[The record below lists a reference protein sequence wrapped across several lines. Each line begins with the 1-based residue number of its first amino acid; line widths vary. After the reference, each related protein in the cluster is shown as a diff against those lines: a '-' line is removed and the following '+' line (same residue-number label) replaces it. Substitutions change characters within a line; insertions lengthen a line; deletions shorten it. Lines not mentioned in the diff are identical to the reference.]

1 MSKGGSGL
9 FSGTHGQKSQ
19 VPDQATEIKAKAES
33 KVKSMI
39 SNRKG
44 GKSKAMAVGAYDVST
59 GKTTASFAGSIPST
73 IHPEL
78 IERAKRI
85 GGIGS
90 LGITSK
96 NTVGVCAEFH
106 AVNNLLLRGA
116 DISNIRLTK
125 PIRPRTGK
133 HMPFCD
139 NCKTMFPDLIDD

>member
-1 MSKGGSGL
+1 VEAVFLAEPMVKKSKFPIKQRKSR
-9 FSGTHGQKSQ
+9 QKLK
-19 VPDQATEIKAKAES
+19 VT
-33 KVKSMI
+33 VKSMI

-44 GKSKAMAVGAYDVST
+44 GKSKAMAVGAYDVTT

-90 LGITSK
+90 LGVTSK
-96 NTVGVCAEFH
+96 NTLGVCAEFH

-116 DISNIRLTK
+116 DISNIRLTQ

-139 NCKTMFPDLIDD
+139 NCKKMFSDLIDD